1 MKTIS
6 LGFAFAL
13 SATLAQAD
21 ATQTAMV
28 DYVNQSV
35 RGFFDAAATQ
45 AAVRNSNILHAGLSE
60 AEILDLDTAWRSEI
74 GQSPSPTIDAVVT
87 SEVSRS
93 LRGFVDRSEGR
104 ITEIILMD
112 SRGMNVAVSDIT
124 SDFWQGDEAKYQE
137 TYLIGADAVHVGDVE
152 LDESSQTYQA
162 QVSFV
167 VTDPQTDEPI
177 GAVTVGLNAAEF

>member
-1 MKTIS
+1 MNIG
-6 LGFAFAL
+6 LLAL
-13 SATLAQAD
+13 SGIRVVDDELVRLGLTL
-21 ATQTAMV
+21 
-28 DYVNQSV
+28 
-35 RGFFDAAATQ
+35 
-45 AAVRNSNILHAGLSE
+45 
-60 AEILDLDTAWRSEI
+60 
-74 GQSPSPTIDAVVT
+74 P
-87 SEVSRS
+87 
-93 LRGFVDRSEGR
+93 GFVERSEGR

-137 TYLIGADAVHVGDVE
+137 TYLVGADAVHVGEVE

-167 VTDPQTDEPI
+167 VTDPQTGESI